1 LISRLLKF
9 KIDLKKREKDFNL
22 DDAVSFSLT
31 SGCPCRAAERG
42 GNLAIASDEIIDA
55 SSEIQSKKLIRTY
68 DEIAAISIDN
78 PYTSVGKRS

>member
-1 LISRLLKF
+1 LLKF
-9 KIDLKKREKDFNL
+9 KTDLKKREKDFNL

-42 GNLAIASDEIIDA
+42 GNLAIASDEIIDPKQK
-55 SSEIQSKKLIRTY
+55 INTIRTY

-78 PYTSVGKRS
+78 PYASIGKRL